1 MNIRTVYQ
9 EWINSKQSNKLH
21 CKLDSNVLNK
31 LVNLN
36 EIASA
41 NVFDQI
47 ESILYYLKE
56 VHSTKPHQSYLQD
69 LKDALKSFKFLEK
82 YVADKRNLQLRFT
95 QILNAQLELIPN
107 DFVTIEEINEPLP
120 KQYNEPFFQ
129 DQ

>member
-1 MNIRTVYQ
+1 MKIITVYG
-9 EWINSKQSNKLH
+9 EWIKSKQSSKLH
-21 CKLDSNVLNK
+21 CDLKLVTLKK

-47 ESILYYLKE
+47 ESILFYLNE
-56 VHSTKPHQSYLQD
+56 VHYTKPHQSYLQD

-82 YVADKRNLQLRFT
+82 YINDKRNLQFHFT
-95 QILNAQLELIPN
+95 QILNGQLELIPN

-120 KQYNEPFFQ
+120 K
-129 DQ
+129 